1 MFKAR
6 ALRSHFSIPIL
17 AFHSSL
23 LRGDSMATT
32 FRTSS
37 ILISL
42 CLVFVQ
48 FLLASCKDNP
58 DRPELIGRRDPYV
71 SGRIL
76 IKFRPGHSSVS
87 MTEMAKE
94 FDLQPSSITC
104 GAVRF
109 HTVRP
114 GTEVEAAES
123 FMLDPAVEYAE
134 PDFRIEA
141 APVNADS
148 DAVWRGLDPQG
159 GRPGVRVHSDTSSLL
174 GSAPNDPMY
183 DSQWALVKID
193 AASAWKIST
202 GRNVTIAVIDSGVD
216 LDHPEFAARILDGY
230 DFVNEDTV
238 ADDDYGHGT
247 LVAGVA
253 AAAANNNR
261 GIAGLAW
268 NARIMPVKVLD
279 GQGQGVSSDLTCALY
294 WAADQGAHIINISII
309 SFGPSFGMQSALNYA
324 ANKGVLTFA
333 AAGNLFEQGNPV
345 TYPAAQEGVIAV
357 GATDKDDSHASFSSA
372 GSFVDISAPGV
383 SIYSLFPPSHDEYRA
398 VRGTSLASPHA
409 AALAALVLSAA
420 PGLSSAE
427 VESIILQS
435 AVDLGET
442 GQDGKFGYG
451 RIDASAAMSL
461 TLSSL
466 PVRLLLPGVSS
477 PSPTGTPTATPS
489 ATPDAAQTPTTTPSP
504 TATPSE

>member
-1 MFKAR
+1 M
-6 ALRSHFSIPIL
+6 I
-17 AFHSSL
+17 
-23 LRGDSMATT
+23 
-32 FRTSS
+32 
-37 ILISL
+37 
-42 CLVFVQ
+42 
-48 FLLASCKDNP
+48 
-58 DRPELIGRRDPYV
+58 
-71 SGRIL
+71 
-76 IKFRPGHSSVS
+76 
-87 MTEMAKE
+87 EMAKE
-94 FDLQPSSITC
+94 FDLQPSSHSC
-104 GAVRF
+104 GAVHF

-114 GTEVEAAES
+114 GKEVEAAES

-134 PDFRIEA
+134 PDFRIVAAAAHAMSEA
-141 APVNADS
+141 VRRGSDLRGGLPAVRFLS
-148 DAVWRGLDPQG
+148 DA
-159 GRPGVRVHSDTSSLL
+159 SSPM
-174 GSAPNDPMY
+174 GAAPNDPMY
-183 DSQWALVKID
+183 DSQWALGKIE
-193 AASAWKIST
+193 AVSAWKIST
-202 GRNVTIAVIDSGVD
+202 GSDVTIAVIDSGVD

-253 AAAANNNR
+253 AAAANNDR

-279 GQGQGVSSDLTCALY
+279 SQGQGVSSDLTCALY
-294 WAADQGAHIINISII
+294 WAADQGAQIINISII

-324 ANKGVLTFA
+324 ANEGVLTFA
-333 AAGNLFEQGNPV
+333 ASGNLFEQGNPV

-357 GATDKDDSHASFSSA
+357 GATDKDDSHAWFSSA

-398 VRGTSLASPHA
+398 VRGTSLASPHGA
-409 AALAALVLSAA
+409 GLAALVLSAA
-420 PGLSSAE
+420 PSLSPAE
-427 VESIILQS
+427 VESIILKS

-442 GQDGKFGYG
+442 GQDDKFGHG

-466 PVRLLLPGVSS
+466 PVRLLLPGVNL

-489 ATPDAAQTPTTTPSP
+489 ATPDAAQTPSATPSP
-504 TATPSE
+504 TATPSPAATHSE